1 MHRSG
6 LTDREPRRDK
16 LVTIHYGSRHRLIH
30 NTVNTGLPG
39 QLPSKPHRASPV
51 TTLSRWLYL
60 SMFMT
65 IKPRTF
71 LRLILSFCV
80 TACAA
85 QTRGTFSPLE
95 QWRAA
100 IIRGD
105 ANSLKALYSNQPPA
119 RISVITKGAS
129 EVSADSDTAFWTGL
143 KARHMELKISQ

>member
-1 MHRSG
+1 MVPGIALSTILLIPDYRGSYLANH
-6 LTDREPRRDK
+6 TAFACNYPEPMA
-16 LVTIHYGSRHRLIH
+16 I
-30 NTVNTGLPG
+30 
-39 QLPSKPHRASPV
+39 
-51 TTLSRWLYL
+51 L

-65 IKPRTF
+65 MKPRTF

-85 QTRGTFSPLE
+85 QAKGAFSPLE

-143 KARHMELKISQ
+143 KARHMELKISQSQDPQPGVR